1 MSPLRFAIAALVPL
15 LAACASAA
23 APRADSAAN
32 PWDGARQLV
41 VVTTSDWDA
50 PTGTLR
56 AFEREGEG
64 WHETTTAFAVNVGR
78 SGAGWGLGLHDARD
92 QDAGPVKR
100 EGDGR
105 APAGVFA
112 IGIAFGY
119 APELSTGLAY
129 KAMQANDWCI
139 DVPDSPLYNQ
149 IVDRSLAKAP
159 GLDRASEPMRR
170 DLQAK
175 PDDLYKLGFV
185 IEHNS
190 QASPQ
195 GGSCI
200 FAHLQRAPGAPTA
213 GCTSMP
219 EHALRSLVAWLRAD
233 AHPAFVLLPESE
245 YARLQEAWHLPAL
258 DAPTS
263 R

>member
-1 MSPLRFAIAALVPL
+1 MNAFRFAFAVLLPL
-15 LAACASAA
+15 LAACASVA
-23 APRADSAAN
+23 APRAN
-32 PWDGARQLV
+32 PWDNARQMI
-41 VVTTSDWDA
+41 VVTTADWDA

-64 WHETTTAFAVNVGR
+64 WRETMPPLTVNVGR
-78 SGAGWGLGLHDARD
+78 SGSGWGLGLHDARD

-112 IGIAFGY
+112 IGTAFGY
-119 APELSTGLAY
+119 APQLATGLAY

-139 DVPDSPLYNQ
+139 DVPDSPLYNR
-149 IVDRSLAKAP
+149 IVDRSVAKAP
-159 GLDRASEPMRR
+159 GLDLASEPMRR

-175 PDDLYKLGFV
+175 PDNLYEVGFV
-185 IEHNS
+185 IEHNA
-190 QASPQ
+190 QATPQ

-200 FAHLQRAPGAPTA
+200 FAHVQRAPGAPTA

-219 EHALRSLVAWLRAD
+219 EDALRGLLAWLRAD
-233 AHPAFVLLPESE
+233 ARPAFVLLPESE
-245 YARLQEAWHLPAL
+245 YARLQVAWQLPAL
-258 DAPTS
+258 DAPDSTS

>member
-1 MSPLRFAIAALVPL
+1 MNALRFAFAALLPL
-15 LAACASAA
+15 LAACATVAA
-23 APRADSAAN
+23 SRAQ
-32 PWDGARQLV
+32 PWDNARQLI
-41 VVTTSDWDA
+41 VVTTADWDA

-56 AFEREGEG
+56 AFERDGAG
-64 WHETTTAFAVNVGR
+64 WRETAPGFAVNVGR

-112 IGIAFGY
+112 IGPAFGY

-139 DVPDSPLYNQ
+139 DVPDSPLYNR

-170 DLQAK
+170 DLQPK
-175 PDDLYKLGFV
+175 PDDLYEVGFV
-185 IEHNS
+185 IEHNT
-190 QASPQ
+190 QATPQ

-200 FAHLQRAPGAPTA
+200 FAHVQRGIDMPTA

-219 EHALRSLVAWLRAD
+219 EDALRGLLAWLRED
-233 AHPAFVLLPESE
+233 AHPVFVLLPQAE
-245 YARLQEAWHLPAL
+245 YARLRAAWHLPVL
-258 DAPTS
+258 GDTTS
-263 R
+263 H